1 MSAGIAE
8 LAHDPIAALLG
19 SDSPDVVYFARRDLC
34 AEPVE
39 PIVANWEGEA
49 AQLLLS
55 KQRNDGSWRGK
66 KPENPVYPENHSD
79 LLETFKRVRL
89 LVERH
94 ELTQDHPAMA
104 SAAEYLFSFQSA
116 EGDIRGFI
124 GNQYATYYTGYVL
137 SLLIRAGFAA
147 DARVD
152 RGLQWLLSMRQ
163 DDGGWTIPILTH
175 SFDRETGYQLTAT
188 FTPPVEPDR
197 TKPFSHN
204 WTDMVLR
211 AFAAHPGYRSSPEAL
226 HAAGL
231 LKSQFFCP
239 DAYTSYQHPRYWTR
253 FGFWWPNL
261 LTALE
266 SLAEFG
272 FVRSD
277 TDVERGYAWFVAN
290 QADDGL
296 WNITN
301 DDTVERDTPTNRKR
315 RAWLG
320 LRVCRLLTR
329 LS

>member
-1 MSAGIAE
+1 
-8 LAHDPIAALLG
+8 
-19 SDSPDVVYFARRDLC
+19 
-34 AEPVE
+34 
-39 PIVANWEGEA
+39 
-49 AQLLLS
+49 
-55 KQRNDGSWRGK
+55 
-66 KPENPVYPENHSD
+66 
-79 LLETFKRVRL
+79 
-89 LVERH
+89 
-94 ELTQDHPAMA
+94 MA